1 MSDNAHIQ
9 LLSHLWRGGHY
20 GYYWTHPAKQTD
32 WVEANNPGQP
42 PNNGNVYFGVNPTSR
57 SKGPGQRA
65 KVSDVVAVN
74 CLFAEFDA
82 KDFEGSKERSLEHI
96 KNLYPTAPDPSII
109 IDSGGGYH
117 CYWLLDQ
124 PYTITNSNHREEI
137 RRTQAAWVGLV
148 GGDQGAKDLAR
159 VLRVPGTINHK
170 YKPPRPVSIIQA
182 DWDLPAYSLR
192 YLASHLPREQAQEN
206 YTNSGGNGNGNHQ
219 PDDKA
224 KWAGELL
231 QRLDPWRADDYHSW
245 LSVGMS
251 LSQLGATGL
260 HLWETWSQKSPK
272 HEPGEC
278 AKRWKTFNDAGG
290 LTLGSLSHW
299 ADDDSPRP
307 ARTATRQSKTEN
319 AGKNAGTESQNETES
334 DKKPPRPGDDDL
346 AARWLENAE
355 PTAYGLG
362 DWRRY
367 AAGVWLETPQDEI
380 AWEIKQVMR
389 SAKIEGVKVS
399 RNLLNSVMELARLD
413 AYIPDRTWDS
423 NYDVL
428 ICGNGALHIP
438 TMELQ
443 PHDPEN
449 YATFKLGYD
458 YDPQADAEVWR
469 YVLHSTIPDAAD
481 FLQEFA
487 GYALTIDTSQEIA
500 VWLYGPQ
507 GSGKSTILEG
517 LTAMLG
523 GRVTPLGLADI
534 ENSRFGLSSLQGKT
548 LLVASEQPSIYMK
561 ASHVL
566 NAIISG
572 EQITI
577 ERKFRDA
584 YQYRPFA
591 KVAWAMNELPRVP
604 DSLNGLFRRVKVI
617 KFPNLAEKDR
627 DPQIKESVK
636 NEGAGILNWALEGLQ
651 RLRKRGGFDIPGC
664 VNQATGHFQ
673 RHNDIPS
680 HFVEECCITGQ
691 DFTTQSSALYNAY
704 KIWCLDTNHKPL
716 SSTSIAD
723 EWERLGFERYRAA
736 GKSFYRGVG
745 IKAGSND

>member
-1 MSDNAHIQ
+1 MSDNTHIQ
-9 LLSHLWRGGHY
+9 LLAHLWRGGHY
-20 GYYWTHPAKQTD
+20 GYYWSHPAKLST
-32 WVEANNPGQP
+32 WVEATSPGQP
-42 PNNGNVYFGVNPTSR
+42 PNNGNVYFGVNPTSTR
-57 SKGPGQRA
+57 KGPGQRA

-82 KDFEGSKERSLEHI
+82 KDFGDSKERSLEHI

-117 CYWLLDQ
+117 CYWLLNQ

-137 RRTQAAWVGLV
+137 KRTQYAWVELV

-159 VLRVPGTINHK
+159 VLRVPGTTNHK
-170 YKPPRPVSIIQA
+170 YKPPRPVNIIQA

-192 YLASHLPREQAQEN
+192 YLASHVPREQAQEV
-206 YTNSGGNGNGNHQ
+206 YTNSGGNSNGNHL

-231 QRLDPWRADDYHSW
+231 QRLDPWRADDYYSW
-245 LSVGMS
+245 VEVGMS

-260 HLWETWSQKSPK
+260 QLWEAWSQKSPK

-299 ADDDSPRP
+299 ADDDTPRP
-307 ARTATRQSKTEN
+307 VRTATRQSKTP
-319 AGKNAGTESQNETES
+319 GTESQSETES

-346 AARWLENAE
+346 AARWLENAP

-367 AAGVWLETPQDEI
+367 DAGVWLETPQDKI

-413 AYIPDRTWDS
+413 AYIPDSTWDS

-438 TMELQ
+438 TMTLQ

-458 YDPQADAEVWR
+458 YDPQADNEVWR

-572 EQITI
+572 EPITI

-627 DPQIKESVK
+627 DPQIKELVK
-636 NEGAGILNWALEGLQ
+636 QEGAGILNWALEGLQ
-651 RLRKRGGFDIPGC
+651 RLRKRGRFNIPEC
-664 VNQATGHFQ
+664 VNHATGHFQ
-673 RHNDIPS
+673 QHNDIPS
-680 HFVEECCITGQ
+680 HFVKECCITGG
-691 DFTTQSSALYNAY
+691 DITTQSSNLYNAY
-704 KIWCLDTNHKPL
+704 KTWCFDTNHKPL
-716 SSTSIAD
+716 SSTSIAA
-723 EWERLGFERYRAA
+723 EWERLGFERYRSA
-736 GKSFYRGVG
+736 GSSFYRGVG
-745 IKAGSND
+745 IKAG